1 MTQTLYAHMNKRKK
15 KGVEKEWSFLS
26 VVQMGLR
33 EFDLSFLKLTE
44 EFCVMKNEVE
54 EKARMK
60 LF

>member
-1 MTQTLYAHMNKRKK
+1 
-15 KGVEKEWSFLS
+15 
-26 VVQMGLR
+26 MGLR

-44 EFCVMKNEVE
+44 EFCVMKKEVE